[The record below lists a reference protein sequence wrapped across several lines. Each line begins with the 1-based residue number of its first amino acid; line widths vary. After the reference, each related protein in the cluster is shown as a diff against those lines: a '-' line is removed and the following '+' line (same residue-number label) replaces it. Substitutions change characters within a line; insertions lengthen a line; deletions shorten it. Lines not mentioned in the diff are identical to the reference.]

1 MKSSIELTSSQPYL
15 IRAWHEWCTDNGL
28 TPYVTVAVDAA
39 VQVPREYV
47 KDGEIVLN
55 ISYDSTTGLQLGN
68 DYLAFKARFAG
79 VVRDVMVPV
88 DRVWPFLRAKMVRAW
103 RFPKASLQPQG
114 AEHADSPQDDDTQDQ
129 DGSSAESSPSHLAS
143 VPAAAVPDAKKP
155 ARKQAVKPQAKG
167 SAHAHTHQIRR
178 HPA

>member
-1 MKSSIELTSSQPYL
+1 MKSSTELTSSQPYL

-55 ISYDSTTGLQLGN
+55 ISYDSTVGLQIGN

-79 VVRDVMVPV
+79 VARDVMVPV
-88 DRVWPFLRAKMVRAW
+88 DRVLAIFARENGQGMA
-103 RFPKASLQPQG
+103 FPKASLQPQS
-114 AEHADSPQDDDTQDQ
+114 AEQADSLQKDDLQDQ
-129 DGSSAESSPSHLAS
+129 GGSSAESSPSHLAS

-155 ARKQAVKPQAKG
+155 ARKQAVKPQEKG
-167 SAHAHTHQIRR
+167 RPTLTRIK
-178 HPA
+178 